1 MNIELKPKKKK
12 IAYKKIRATLKI
24 KITSMNRLHPFSS
37 HFQTRVMD
45 HGPWINKLHTETS
58 LKLKTEEIKK
68 EKKKKKPI

>member
-1 MNIELKPKKKK
+1 
-12 IAYKKIRATLKI
+12 
-24 KITSMNRLHPFSS
+24 MNRLHPFSF